1 MDPHVLNLTVEI
13 LKLVLGASGEGHSLG
28 QQLA

>member
-1 MDPHVLNLTVEI
+1 MDPHVLNLTVDI
-13 LKLVLGASGEGHSLG
+13 LKSVLGALRQGHSLG